1 MRSSRRTTGLGTI
14 FARKFIRDCGTSP
27 GGGARVV
34 TTCSGHPDHF
44 MLTTANY
51 DELGNVTV
59 VERAGEG
66 NKNDTDACDS

>member
-1 MRSSRRTTGLGTI
+1 MRSSRRRAGLGTTI
-14 FARKFIRDCGTSP
+14 ARRFNHDCGKSP

-34 TTCSGHPDHF
+34 TTCSGHPDQF

-59 VERAGEG
+59 VEIAGEEQ
-66 NKNDTDACDS
+66 SYEH

>member
-1 MRSSRRTTGLGTI
+1 MRTSRIITGPGTTI
-14 FARKFIRDCGTSP
+14 ARKINHDCGTSP

-44 MLTTANY
+44 MLTAANY

-59 VERAGEG
+59 VERAGA
-66 NKNDTDACDS
+66 NKQ

>member
-1 MRSSRRTTGLGTI
+1 MRSSRRRTGLGTTI
-14 FARKFIRDCGTSP
+14 ARRFNHDCGRSP

-44 MLTTANY
+44 MVTTANY

-59 VERAGEG
+59 VERAGD
-66 NKNDTDACDS
+66 KTMRTDAYDS